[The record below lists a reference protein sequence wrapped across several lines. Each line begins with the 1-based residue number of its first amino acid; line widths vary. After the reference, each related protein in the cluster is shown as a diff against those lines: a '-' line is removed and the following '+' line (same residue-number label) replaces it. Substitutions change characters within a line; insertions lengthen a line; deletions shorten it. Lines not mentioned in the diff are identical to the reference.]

1 MFNIINRNERGLA
14 VAFFAILLTSILGLG
29 SLVIDV
35 SQSYSLRTRI
45 KNAVDFAS
53 IAGVSQLSNSTD
65 INNAK
70 NTALQYLND
79 NLSMLLPSYSTLTL
93 DNPDVS
99 IQVGSYDFNGMTFV
113 ENEVSPSTNAIR
125 VYYSYKSVPFLAIV
139 FMIDNIQIS
148 ESAVAAKQIA
158 GNMAPG
164 GGFPLALNSSL
175 LSIAN
180 NNNNMIDLVQ
190 SGIANS
196 YFTSFNSDNANASDI
211 KEIIDYFQNQ
221 SIGVSPPALMVGEH
235 FQISNGNL
243 TSVYN
248 QLDSTYFEGKTFVSP
263 IITLD
268 QGFTNNVTVQ
278 GFVGITIDDVYKIGN
293 DYHIAATVIPKYI
306 DNMWSGL
313 TVGAGPGNIVLDDQA
328 LLATSFGLVQ

>member
-1 MFNIINRNERGLA
+1 MFNISRNEEGVA
-14 VAFFAILLTSILGLG
+14 VAFFAVLLTSILGLG

-53 IAGVSQLSNSTD
+53 VAGVSQLITSADTN
-65 INNAK
+65 IAK
-70 NTALQYLND
+70 NIALQYLND

-99 IQVGSYDFNGMTFV
+99 IQVGIYDFNGMTFV
-113 ENEVSPSTNAIR
+113 ENEASPSANAIR
-125 VYYSYKSVPFLAIV
+125 VYYSYKSIPFLAIV
-139 FMIDNIQIS
+139 FMVDNIQIS
-148 ESAVAAKQIA
+148 ESAIAAKQIA

-164 GGFPLALNSSL
+164 GGFPLALDSSL
-175 LSIAN
+175 LSIAQ

-196 YFTSFNSDNANASDI
+196 YFTSFNSDNANANDI
-211 KEIIDYFQNQ
+211 KDIIDYFQNQ
-221 SIGVSPPALMVGEH
+221 SSGVSPPGLMVGDH
-235 FQISNGNL
+235 FQISNGSL
-243 TSVYN
+243 TGVYN
-248 QLDSTYFEGKTFVSP
+248 QLDSTYFEGKTFVAP
-263 IITLD
+263 IITVD

-278 GFVGITIDDVYKIGN
+278 GFIGLTIDDVYKIGSV
-293 DYHIAATVIPKYI
+293 YHIAATVIPKYI

-313 TVGAGPGNIVLDDQA
+313 TVGPGPGDISLDDQS
-328 LLATSFGLVQ
+328 LLATSFGLVL